1 MKILSFNYTTPQ
13 YTPSF
18 RAKISVPKA
27 VMNSQPAQDIVE
39 ISHTLNNNSPL
50 KLELTELEEKFY
62 ELFKKIYGLN
72 FNIKTQKENLKYYYS
87 TENKAAYQSLLR
99 ERQKMYNKLKHLAKK
114 ENVDAYSVE
123 YDIKVKKEYNR
134 YAPKIC
140 RSKTKEELKQVEQRI
155 ATASLRVVTEDLL
168 KKLAEEQRKTL
179 K

>member
-1 MKILSFNYTTPQ
+1 
-13 YTPSF
+13 
-18 RAKISVPKA
+18 
-27 VMNSQPAQDIVE
+27 
-39 ISHTLNNNSPL
+39 
-50 KLELTELEEKFY
+50 
-62 ELFKKIYGLN
+62 
-72 FNIKTQKENLKYYYS
+72 
-87 TENKAAYQSLLR
+87 
-99 ERQKMYNKLKHLAKK
+99 MYNKLKHLAKK

-140 RSKTKEELKQVEQRI
+140 RSKTKEELKQVEERI